1 MRMLSKACSIV
12 ASSLPRCSSSSAAP
26 TVAPLSISLSL
37 FLFRGGPRR
46 GFGSGV
52 VGISVGARCRG
63 LQLPR
68 LQPTELGCFARRP
81 LASRVIA
88 ECAQSF
94 IVSVVVPSEAMALA
108 NFCVN
113 LRGMKRD

>member
-94 IVSVVVPSEAMALA
+94 IV
-108 NFCVN
+108 FCSCF
-113 LRGMKRD
+113 L